1 MFNLSK
7 DQSLR
12 SLLSKVELDEETSL
26 LVKQDASP
34 TEIKNSLL
42 KNMNSSN
49 IVKYRRYIKKAED
62 EEFRYMEEDS
72 KELTQEREEK
82 EEEERQKEE
91 DERFLD
97 EVGATDEDRSAK
109 PKEDLSEFDERQKRQ
124 G

>member
-42 KNMNSSN
+42 KNINSSN

-62 EEFRYMEEDS
+62 EEFRYIEEEEDS
-72 KELTQEREEK
+72 KELTEEEREEK
-82 EEEERQKEE
+82 EEEEKRQKEG
-91 DERFLD
+91 LLN
-97 EVGATDEDRSAK
+97 
-109 PKEDLSEFDERQKRQ
+109 PKKI
-124 G
+124 